1 MRTFWL
7 FFRGIWISLVL
18 IAALVSY
25 GMRRMFRWGITREAK
40 ERLRG
45 EVMARNFE
53 RLGATFIKFGQIL
66 STRPDLLGPGYI
78 EPLSRLQDRVKPES
92 DKAIRKMLASEL
104 GERVKQFTTFETTPI
119 AAASVAQVHRATLA
133 NGQEVA
139 VKIQRP
145 GVDRRIIGD
154 VAILTFWAKVLNLL
168 PSLKPLSLPG
178 AIGHFGK
185 ALEGQ
190 LDFIQEAANNRRFAE
205 NFKRIEGLSVPK
217 LVPEL
222 STRRVLTMEF
232 IRGVKGS
239 EPEKVGGDRAR
250 LGHIGASAILQM
262 VFVDGFVHADLH
274 PGNILLTDDGRVVV
288 IDLGMVAEIPG
299 ELMRPWIQT
308 FTALSQQNGP
318 EIARLLY
325 VHAPSVGR
333 FDYATYEAE
342 CVAWFSRWA
351 GKPLGEIEASVVV
364 TGVMNILRKYRVRV
378 DPSFTVVHVGLM
390 VAEGLGKQLD
400 PSMDIV
406 KLALPVLLQ
415 AILKAPAGITPKREV
430 ARADLSDRVGREAL
444 ESTPGARRKPAEP
457 AAADGG
463 VAVAP
468 ECGTEGPPASCG
480 LAVPAALSADA
491 RAHSAPVSVR

>member
-1 MRTFWL
+1 MRTFLL
-7 FFRGIWISLVL
+7 FFRGLWISLVL
-18 IAALVSY
+18 LAAFVSY
-25 GMRRMFRWGITREAK
+25 GFRRMFRWGITAEAK

-45 EVMARNFE
+45 EVMARNCE

-92 DKAIRKMLASEL
+92 EKAIKKMLASEL
-104 GERVKQFTTFETTPI
+104 GTRVAQFTTFDTTPV
-119 AAASVAQVHRATLA
+119 AAASVAQVHRAMLA
-133 NGQEVA
+133 DGQEVA

-145 GVDRRIIGD
+145 GVDRRIVGD
-154 VAILTFWAKVLNLL
+154 VAILTFWAKLLNVL

-190 LDFIQEAANNRRFAE
+190 LDFVAEATNNRTFAE
-205 NFKRIEGLSVPK
+205 NFKTIDGLSVPA

-222 STRRVLTMEF
+222 CTKRVLTMEF

-239 EPEKVGGDRAR
+239 QPEKVGGDRAR
-250 LGHIGASAILQM
+250 LGRIGASAILQM
-262 VFVDGFVHADLH
+262 VFADGFVHADLH

-288 IDLGMVAEIPG
+288 IDLGMVAAIPP

-308 FTALSQQNGP
+308 FTALSQQNGA
-318 EIARLLY
+318 EVARLLY

-342 CVAWFSRWA
+342 CVAWFARWA

-364 TGVMNILRKYRVRV
+364 TGVMNILRKYRIRV
-378 DPSFTVVHVGLM
+378 DPSFTVVHVGLL

-400 PSMDIV
+400 PTMDIV
-406 KLALPVLLQ
+406 QMALPVLLK
-415 AILKAPAGITPKREV
+415 AILKAPPGITPKREV
-430 ARADLSDRVGREAL
+430 VRAA
-444 ESTPGARRKPAEP
+444 
-457 AAADGG
+457 
-463 VAVAP
+463 
-468 ECGTEGPPASCG
+468 
-480 LAVPAALSADA
+480 
-491 RAHSAPVSVR
+491 

>member
-1 MRTFWL
+1 MRTFLL

-18 IAALVSY
+18 LAAVMSY
-25 GMRRMFRWGITREAK
+25 GVRRMFRWRITPEQK

-92 DKAIRKMLASEL
+92 ETAIKKMLVAEL
-104 GERVKQFTTFETTPI
+104 GPRVAHFVTFDTTPI
-119 AAASVAQVHRATLA
+119 AAASVAQVHRAVLA
-133 NGQEVA
+133 DGQEVA

-145 GVDRRIIGD
+145 GVDRRIVGD
-154 VAILTFWAKVLNLL
+154 VAILTFWAKVLNVL
-168 PSLKPLSLPG
+168 PAFKPLSLPG

-190 LDFIQEAANNRRFAE
+190 LDFIAEAANNRRFAE
-205 NFKRIEGLSVPK
+205 NFRDIDGLSVPA
-217 LVPEL
+217 LVPQL
-222 STRRVLTMEF
+222 CTKRVLTMEF
-232 IRGVKGS
+232 IHGVKGS

-250 LGHIGASAILQM
+250 LGRIGASAILQM
-262 VFVDGFVHADLH
+262 VFTDGFVHADLH

-288 IDLGMVAEIPG
+288 IDLGMVAEIPP
-299 ELMRPWIQT
+299 ELMRPWILT
-308 FTALSQQNGP
+308 FTALSQQNGA
-318 EIARLLY
+318 EVARLLY
-325 VHAPSVGR
+325 VHSPSVGK

-364 TGVMNILRKYRVRV
+364 TGVMNILRKYRIRI
-378 DPSFTVVHVGLM
+378 DPSFTVVHVGLL

-406 KLALPVLLQ
+406 KLALPVLLK
-415 AILKAPAGITPKREV
+415 AILKAPPGITPKREV
-430 ARADLSDRVGREAL
+430 VVSGSVGIARYNR
-444 ESTPGARRKPAEP
+444 
-457 AAADGG
+457 
-463 VAVAP
+463 
-468 ECGTEGPPASCG
+468 
-480 LAVPAALSADA
+480 
-491 RAHSAPVSVR
+491 